1 MATLGN
7 LEAQMNR
14 PKNSFLLCF
23 SPKREQLPRR
33 TLGSMHLR
41 TSVNIKFRFLAKN
54 APPSDPVRI
63 KYDRAFQLAF
73 SEEFERSFTPIDYF
87 FASAQK
93 FFITSVSEIQKR
105 FSFKDN
111 VFQILPLVRQKTLLI
126 FVLHPCL
133 PYSNVFLCSMTIA
146 MLLRQKKNG
155 DLMSIFPLI
164 TLKLILVNLPLH
176 STTWM

>member
-1 MATLGN
+1 MFFPKERATAEENARKYALAY
-7 LEAQMNR
+7 LSKHQIQI
-14 PKNSFLLCF
+14 P
-23 SPKREQLPRR
+23 
-33 TLGSMHLR
+33 
-41 TSVNIKFRFLAKN
+41 AKN

-126 FVLHPCL
+126 FVLHTCL

-155 DLMSIFPLI
+155 DLMSICPLI
-164 TLKLILVNLPLH
+164 TLKLILVNLLLH